1 MNEMIKMVVVL
12 TILSA
17 FSGGL
22 LAAVRNGTKE
32 KIKNQELTFV
42 KGPAIEKIL
51 AGASNDPIQDRF
63 TIKDGDAEA
72 TFFVGVFDGKP
83 SKVVFEVSGKGGYG
97 GDIGLMVG
105 MNVETDKI
113 ASICVT
119 THKETPGLGAKA
131 ESDPSFAAQFQ
142 GLSPEKEIKVTND
155 GGAISAIS
163 GATITSRAVCAAATD
178 ACGIYRKMK
187 PQIQEK
193 LKGFSK

>member
-12 TILSA
+12 TVLSS

-32 KIKNQELTFV
+32 RIENQELQFV
-42 KGPAIEKIL
+42 KGPAIEQIL
-51 AGASNDPIQDRF
+51 AGASNDPIKDRF
-63 TIKDGDAEA
+63 KIKDGDMERV
-72 TFFVGVFDGKP
+72 FFVGVFDGKP
-83 SKVVFEVSGKGGYG
+83 SKVVFEVSGRGGYG

-105 MNVETDKI
+105 MNLETGTI
-113 ASICVT
+113 SSISVT

-131 ESDPSFAAQFQ
+131 KSDPSFAAQFQ

-155 GGAISAIS
+155 GGAINAIS
-163 GATITSRAVCAAATD
+163 GATITSRAVCLAASN
-178 ACGIYRKMK
+178 ACGIYIKMK
-187 PQIQEK
+187 PQIQEE